1 MSLRKYLT
9 KEYAC
14 IKDDSGITIDF
25 VKIDRTKEI
34 FHYGTGEDK
43 KTYNVKRDEIYDIKL
58 IGFIITKR
66 IYFYNVNNPM
76 PLNFNKTSN
85 SFEPIVSPR
94 LYNRM
99 IENEML
105 IKLNTLSSNIDY
117 KMILIIAGLLL
128 LGYLAYSSG
137 FFGNNTI
144 NSTNITNMTNLTNTS
159 QEFVKFSP
167 NITRY
172 AVNTTNA
179 TVNIIR
185 SVPV

>member
-1 MSLRKYLT
+1 MSFRKYLT

-14 IKDDSGITIDF
+14 MKDDNGVTLDF
-25 VKIDRTKEI
+25 VEIDRTKEI
-34 FHYGTGEDK
+34 FEYGSGKNK
-43 KTYNVKRDEIYDIKL
+43 KSYNVQRDRIYDLSL
-58 IGFIITKR
+58 IGWIITKR

-85 SFEPIVSPR
+85 AFEPIISPR

-99 IENEML
+99 LENEIL
-105 IKLNTLSSNIDY
+105 IKLNTLSSNINY

-137 FFGNNTI
+137 LFGTETT
-144 NSTNITNMTNLTNTS
+144 TNVSNITNLTNTT
-159 QEFVKFSP
+159 QEFTKFTP

-172 AVNTTNA
+172 VVNTTNTTA
-179 TVNIIR
+179 PIIR
-185 SVPV
+185 SIPV